1 MVICKYFLQGNCKFG
16 ANCRNEHPGGGGFA
30 NQNRFGALS
39 GNRFGGSGG
48 GSARKDAWQFNPD
61 DIPNDL
67 GAGKGRPKWILS
79 AYGPGRNAPASLLVE
94 NEFSSEEVR
103 VRFYELASQGKENEA
118 DQEAITLWNKAEQSI
133 NQILSNARDVEKFVL
148 DAEKKRPN
156 RDDFTQMDGTKSR
169 DQFIKDFESQP
180 AASSPFGGSTGGG
193 FGQSSTTS
201 PFAKPAASSFGQPAQ
216 SSAFGT
222 SPFGKPAFGQSGF
235 GAGSSTSSPFGKPS
249 SGAGFG
255 SSSSP
260 FAKPAFGSPG
270 FGQSSTFGQP
280 SQPASTTFG
289 QPSQPASAFGQAP
302 QTSSAF
308 GQPSQP
314 SSAFGQPAFGS
325 SGFGSTPQKNP
336 FAPASA
342 SSGFGQASSPFGQ
355 PSQPGSAFGQT
366 SQPASTFGQPSQPSS
381 TFGQPSQ
388 PSSTFG
394 QPSEPASAFG
404 QASQPT
410 SAFGQPSAFGKPTFG
425 QAASAFGQSPQTTSG
440 FGQAPTSTTSPFGQA
455 ASTSA
460 GFGQTSAPAFGQAG
474 PGSGS
479 TPAFGQTT
487 APVNPFAPKTA
498 DVQSKD
504 ENMDTTTPAPS
515 RPASRANPFETSS
528 ALPTAPQPL
537 QATPAASQPYAAAKP
552 IINTSTTPHPLI
564 NRPPHAVHY
573 TQTLPLQPT
582 QKDVSGRIITSYRG
596 QRVEYIN
603 SIPCYRRPDGQGM
616 EKIWFPD
623 AGATPDVVAL
633 NKEDKIE
640 DCEGR
645 KEEYTDDV
653 VDRYKYLFSEGRF
666 LDGKIPLVPPLRE
679 WGIYDF

>member
-1 MVICKYFLQGNCKFG
+1 MVVCKYFLQGNCKFG
-16 ANCRNEHPGGGGFA
+16 ANCRNEHPGGGGGFA

-39 GNRFGGSGG
+39 GNRFGGGN
-48 GSARKDAWQFNPD
+48 GSNGKAPRRDAWQFNPD

-79 AYGPGRNAPASLLVE
+79 AYGPGRNPPASLLVE

-103 VRFYELASQGKENEA
+103 ARFYELASQGKENEG
-118 DQEAITLWNKAEQSI
+118 DQEAIALWNKAEQSI

-169 DQFIKDFESQP
+169 DQFIKDFESQS
-180 AASSPFGGSTGGG
+180 AGSNAFGGGTTTGGG
-193 FGQSSTTS
+193 FGTSSTTS

-216 SSAFGT
+216 ASGFGT
-222 SPFGKPAFGQSGF
+222 SPFSKPAFGQSGF
-235 GAGSSTSSPFGKPS
+235 GTGSSTNSPFGKPS
-249 SGAGFG
+249 IG

-270 FGQSSTFGQP
+270 FGQSSFGQP
-280 SQPASTTFG
+280 SQPTSSFG
-289 QPSQPASAFGQAP
+289 QPSQP
-302 QTSSAF
+302 TSTF

-314 SSAFGQPAFGS
+314 SSGFGQPAFGS

-336 FAPASA
+336 FAPATA
-342 SSGFGQASSPFGQ
+342 SSGFGQTPSPFGQPAQSGSTFGQ
-355 PSQPGSAFGQT
+355 PSQPTSA
-366 SQPASTFGQPSQPSS
+366 FGQPSQPSS

-388 PSSTFG
+388 PASTFG
-394 QPSEPASAFG
+394 QPSQPSSAFG
-404 QASQPT
+404 QPSQPT
-410 SAFGQPSAFGKPTFG
+410 PAFGQPSAFGKPAFGQPTPAFG
-425 QAASAFGQSPQTTSG
+425 QAPQATSG
-440 FGQAPTSTTSPFGQA
+440 FGQAPASTTSPFGQA

-460 GFGQTSAPAFGQAG
+460 GFGQTAAPAFGQTGA
-474 PGSGS
+474 GSGS

-487 APVNPFAPKTA
+487 APANPFAPKTA
-498 DVQSKD
+498 EAQPKD
-504 ENMDTTTPAPS
+504 ETMDTTTPAPS
-515 RPASRANPFETSS
+515 RPASRANPFDTTSGP
-528 ALPTAPQPL
+528 ATAPQPF
-537 QATPAASQPYAAAKP
+537 QAAPPTSQPPPVAKP

-573 TQTLPLQPT
+573 TQTLPLQPP
-582 QKDVSGRIITSYRG
+582 QKDVSGRITSYRG

-633 NKEDKIE
+633 NREDKIE
-640 DCEGR
+640 DCQGG
-645 KEEYTDDV
+645 KDEYTAEIL
-653 VDRYKYLFSEGRF
+653 DRYKYLFSEGRF

-679 WGIYDF
+679 WGVYDF

>member
-16 ANCRNEHPGGGGFA
+16 SSCRNEHPGGGGFA
-30 NQNRFGALS
+30 SQNRFGALS
-39 GNRFGGSGG
+39 GNRFAGGSGG
-48 GSARKDAWQFNPD
+48 SPRRDAWQFNPD
-61 DIPNDL
+61 DIPHDL

-79 AYGPGRNAPASLLVE
+79 AYGPGKNPPASLLVE

-103 VRFYELASQGKENEA
+103 VRFYDLASKGKETEA
-118 DQEAITLWNKAEQSI
+118 DQEAIALWNKAEQGI

-148 DAEKKRPN
+148 EAEKKRPN

-169 DQFIKDFESQP
+169 DQFIKEIESQSSS
-180 AASSPFGGSTGGG
+180 SSPFGGGTSGG
-193 FGQSSTTS
+193 FGQGSASS
-201 PFAKPAASSFGQPAQ
+201 PFAKPAASSFGQPTQ
-216 SSAFGT
+216 PSAFGS

-235 GAGSSTSSPFGKPS
+235 GSGGSTSSPFGQPS
-249 SGAGFG
+249 TGGGFG

-270 FGQSSTFGQP
+270 FGQPAFGQASQPTSTFGQP
-280 SQPASTTFG
+280 SQPTSTFG
-289 QPSQPASAFGQAP
+289 QPPP
-302 QTSSAF
+302 TTSAF

-355 PSQPGSAFGQT
+355 PSQPGSTFGQP
-366 SQPASTFGQPSQPSS
+366 SQPTSTFGQPSQSPSTFGQATQPSS

-388 PSSTFG
+388 PSSAFG
-394 QPSEPASAFG
+394 QPSQPA
-404 QASQPT
+404 
-410 SAFGQPSAFGKPTFG
+410 SAFGQPSAFGKPAFG
-425 QAASAFGQSPQTTSG
+425 QASSTFGQSPQTVSG
-440 FGQAPTSTTSPFGQA
+440 FGQASTSTTSPFGQA
-455 ASTSA
+455 ASPSA
-460 GFGQTSAPAFGQAG
+460 GFGQTTAPAFGQTSLG
-474 PGSGS
+474 PGSISG
-479 TPAFGQTT
+479 FGQTT
-487 APVNPFAPKTA
+487 SVNPFAPKPAEAQT
-498 DVQSKD
+498 KD
-504 ENMDTTTPAPS
+504 ENMETTTPAPS
-515 RPASRANPFETSS
+515 RPESRANPF
-528 ALPTAPQPL
+528 APSTIPP
-537 QATPAASQPYAAAKP
+537 PAVPSQGPSVAKP
-552 IINTSTTPHPLI
+552 IINTSKIPHPLT
-564 NRPPHAVHY
+564 NRPPHALHY

-582 QKDVSGRIITSYRG
+582 QKDVSGRLTFYRG

-603 SIPCYRRPDGQGM
+603 STPCYRRPDGQGM

-640 DCEGR
+640 DCEGT
-645 KEEYTDDV
+645 KEEYTDEV
-653 VDRYKYLFSEGRF
+653 MGRYRYLFEEGKFR
-666 LDGKIPLVPPLRE
+666 DGKIPLVPPLRE